1 MIFPCTCTHS
11 AQDYFHGKGRRV
23 HNLCKHETAARC
35 TVCKNEKSLG
45 KEQIKDA
52 KEKVKK

>member
-1 MIFPCTCTHS
+1 MILPCQCTHS

-23 HNLCKHETAARC
+23 HNLCKHDTAARC
-35 TVCKNEKSLG
+35 TVCKKEVSLG

-52 KEKVKK
+52 KEKK